1 MACFIVPLTQ
11 AVATTIYRKHREKVT
26 NTQSLT
32 AGSPKNSVRMGCRAR
47 SHQHVVTN
55 TQLKTLEQMLWGGSL
70 MLIVDHI
77 INGEVTYMYPFF
89 TALETE
95 GGGLVMLREM
105 LTVGVPMSVLVT
117 LVWAVYC
124 YAKERKTASI

>member
-11 AVATTIYRKHREKVT
+11 AVATTIYRKTTK
-26 NTQSLT
+26 NTDSFV
-32 AGSPKNSVRMGCRAR
+32 GRN
-47 SHQHVVTN
+47 
-55 TQLKTLEQMLWGGSL
+55 LKTLEQMLWGGSL

-124 YAKERKTASI
+124 YAKERKTAQA